1 MSLQLHD
8 NQQTLIDDEEHVVN
22 STERFSYHDP
32 PESFCLSKDSE
43 RDWFDQNAA
52 MQRKTSM
59 KFAFSGKANNKNSKI
74 LSHNS
79 VSSLNQQNQ
88 NPSLFSIPKTRKS
101 FSADG
106 HPRVNKAAKPKSR
119 FTRSRSEPG
128 KKILRQ
134 VSEPGSPKVSCTGRV
149 RRSKSKKDTSRTIRT
164 GFWKKVRAVLKIRS
178 EEKGVAGV
186 RTAEPDLSVSGSVVL
201 KRSTTRRWSE

>member
-1 MSLQLHD
+1 MSLPPHD
-8 NQQTLIDDEEHVVN
+8 NQQSITIEEHVEN
-22 STERFSYHDP
+22 SPERFSNHDP
-32 PESFCLSKDSE
+32 PESFWLSKDSE

-74 LSHNS
+74 LSNS
-79 VSSLNQQNQ
+79 LSSLNQQNQ
-88 NPSLFSIPKTRKS
+88 NTSLFSIPKTRKS
-101 FSADG
+101 FSGDG
-106 HPRVNKAAKPKSR
+106 NPRVNNKAAKPKSR

-149 RRSKSKKDTSRTIRT
+149 RRSKSKKDSRTIRT

-178 EEKGVAGV
+178 EEKGGVSV
-186 RTAEPDLSVSGSVVL
+186 RTAEPDRSSSAVL
-201 KRSTTRRWSE
+201 KRATTRR